1 MRRSEIERALFYSTT
16 IIVCAFIPLFS
27 MSGPEGALFGPM
39 ANTYAFAICGALL
52 MAVTLAP
59 VLCSFLFANKKEAPD
74 TFLDRIMKLR
84 YLRALSWVLRHR
96 YLTLSVMIA
105 LFVYTLFLI
114 PHLGGE
120 FMPPLEEGYLWIR
133 ATLPRTTSMEA
144 AAKLAPE
151 LREVVASIP
160 EVSRV
165 DLASRPPDDGTD
177 VTGFFNLEMGAPL
190 KPMEEWRKRPV

>member
-1 MRRSEIERALFYSTT
+1 
-16 IIVCAFIPLFS
+16 

-59 VLCSFLFANKKEAPD
+59 VLCSFLFVNKKEAPD

-96 YLTLSVMIA
+96 ILTLAVMTG
-105 LFVYTLFLI
+105 LFIYTLFLI

-144 AAKLAPE
+144 AAQLAPSS
-151 LREVVASIP
+151 ASWSP
-160 EVSRV
+160 RCPRS
-165 DLASRPPDDGTD
+165 AGSSHKSA
-177 VTGFFNLEMGAPL
+177 APTMA
-190 KPMEEWRKRPV
+190 PT